1 VHAAAVLG
9 AEVMLILFQA
19 MQLRLVATVV
29 RSSKD
34 RINGIVSLK
43 KIQTL
48 EDVLL
53 VQSFVHTPHV
63 FETELLAQ
71 LQDWKQLLQIIS
83 VRCACYLFV
92 LFLD

>member
-1 VHAAAVLG
+1 
-9 AEVMLILFQA
+9 MLILFQA
-19 MQLRLVATVV
+19 TQLRLVATDV

-43 KIQTL
+43 KIQTP

-53 VQSFVHTPHV
+53 AQSFVHTLHV
-63 FETELLAQ
+63 FETELSAQ

-83 VRCACYLFV
+83 VRGLLPVCAF
-92 LFLD
+92 F